1 MKVIQTDESSC
12 ADHRV
17 ECWFKSVKNDSVVR
31 FSTNTQFARLR
42 LAHKKGEIN
51 IEEVITYQGEVLEI
65 DKHASLNK
73 WPSTFLGECENFIM
87 DILRWD
93 YKDE

>member
-1 MKVIQTDESSC
+1 MKVIQTDESAC

-17 ECWFKSVKNDSVVR
+17 EGWFKSIKNDSIVR

-51 IEEVITYQGEVLEI
+51 IEEVVTYQGEVLEI
-65 DKHASLNK
+65 NKYSIIKK
-73 WPSTFLGECENFIM
+73 WPNHFLNELANLTARLIGWKV
-87 DILRWD
+87 DG
-93 YKDE
+93 